1 LTLWPAGIVAGSET
15 PLTTNSELLVLA
27 AETVTLAPLAVR
39 LPCASPLV
47 PTTTLPTGSVAAA
60 LRVPTGFAPVPLN
73 GIARVV
79 FVAFEVRVTL
89 PLAEPADP
97 GVNFTLKVAPCPA
110 ANVTGAVMPLRVNP
124 VPLMATLE
132 MTTEVPPV
140 LVTVSESD
148 LLLPTVTVL
157 KPRELGLGERSPAAN
172 PVPDKDMVKVGLE
185 PSETMVTVPAAAPVA
200 LGAKATE
207 KVVL

>member
-1 LTLWPAGIVAGSET
+1 
-15 PLTTNSELLVLA
+15 
-27 AETVTLAPLAVR
+27 
-39 LPCASPLV
+39 
-47 PTTTLPTGSVAAA
+47 
-60 LRVPTGFAPVPLN
+60 
-73 GIARVV
+73 
-79 FVAFEVRVTL
+79 
-89 PLAEPADP
+89 
-97 GVNFTLKVAPCPA
+97 
-110 ANVTGAVMPLRVNP
+110 VTGAVMPLRVNP